1 MKKLPKCDVEGCEK
15 NARSLKGGYCLM
27 HYTRWRN
34 HGDVNVNLYENRAKA
49 VWELPDGSFIYG
61 QRNIDKL
68 NLIIKRVKNARLL
81 GYLQGPPRSENDPTL
96 EVIEKIVDHY
106 HGTYKTGKQKNERR
120 RGISTLRF
128 ARHLEILVESD
139 KASNYGLITIE
150 EAIWVSKVVEEL
162 VTRDKPAEIY
172 AIVDDSKIV
181 EEHVKRL
188 IEIFEKFPIIGITY
202 NPDNH
207 TIEFSKTVGQ
217 FNDEFNKAVDVDAT
231 LDDNYLITTGFH
243 KKRTKSLNEY
253 HELKSE

>member
-1 MKKLPKCDVEGCEK
+1 MKELPKCDVEGCEK
-15 NARSLKGGYCLM
+15 NARSLKGGYCQM
-27 HYTRWRN
+27 HDTRLRN

-61 QRNIDKL
+61 QKNIDKL

-81 GYLQGPPRSENDPTL
+81 GYLQGPPRSENDLTL

-139 KASNYGLITIE
+139 KDSNYGLITIE

-207 TIEFSKTVGQ
+207 TIKFSKTVGQ
-217 FNDEFNKAVDVDAT
+217 FNDEFSKESNFGTTVDNNYLVDA
-231 LDDNYLITTGFH
+231 GFH
-243 KKRTKSLNEY
+243 YKRNKSLIEC
-253 HELKSE
+253 HKFKS